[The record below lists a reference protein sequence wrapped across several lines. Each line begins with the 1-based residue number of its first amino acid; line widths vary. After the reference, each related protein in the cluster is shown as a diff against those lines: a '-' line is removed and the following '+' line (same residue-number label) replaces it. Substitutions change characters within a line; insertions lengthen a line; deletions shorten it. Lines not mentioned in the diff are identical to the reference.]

1 MMPNCVKSEEEKTAV
16 PNIHASQLSESRE
29 LLLLLSPNFK
39 VRAIQYI
46 WSSVWEGTVECS
58 IVLHDLL
65 VSKRQWGT
73 SSSGISSQHTAHLI
87 SSSQNEP
94 GCFSQPA
101 GPPPHTA
108 YSLLYPDQTS
118 SPHLTITT
126 MHPNICIADSFISC
140 SPSKFSSA
148 ATTNALPCQHYC
160 LTSIHPLQLCPL
172 TVCLA

>member
-1 MMPNCVKSEEEKTAV
+1 MKSEEEKTAV
-16 PNIHASQLSESRE
+16 PNIHPWVKAESCFFFCHLISKWE
-29 LLLLLSPNFK
+29 P
-39 VRAIQYI
+39 YI
-46 WSSVWEGTVECS
+46 WSSVWEETVECS

-118 SPHLTITT
+118 FPHLTITT